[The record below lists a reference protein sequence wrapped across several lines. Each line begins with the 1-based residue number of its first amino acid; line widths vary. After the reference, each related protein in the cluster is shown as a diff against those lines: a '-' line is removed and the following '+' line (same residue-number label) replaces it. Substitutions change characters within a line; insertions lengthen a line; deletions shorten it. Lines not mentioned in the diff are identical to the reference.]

1 MGVSLPCVAVSP
13 DAIHQHV
20 KTKNEDQRWLHYIA
34 PEYAASE
41 WEGRG
46 GEGERVMGGGGRVSG
61 EGGGRGGHLLSL
73 FAATEITPAA
83 DIYAFGLCMLE
94 VRPVM

>member
-1 MGVSLPCVAVSP
+1 MS
-13 DAIHQHV
+13 
-20 KTKNEDQRWLHYIA
+20 
-34 PEYAASE
+34 
-41 WEGRG
+41 GRG
-46 GEGERVMGGGGRVSG
+46 GEGRGGGACDGREEGVSG

-73 FAATEITPAA
+73 SAATEITPAA

>member
-1 MGVSLPCVAVSP
+1 MYTYGVLYRHFAEACWSILLEYPVGVPLPCVAVSP

-41 WEGRG
+41 WARRG
-46 GEGERVMGGGGRVSG
+46 GEG
-61 EGGGRGGHLLSL
+61 RGS
-73 FAATEITPAA
+73 
-83 DIYAFGLCMLE
+83 
-94 VRPVM
+94 V